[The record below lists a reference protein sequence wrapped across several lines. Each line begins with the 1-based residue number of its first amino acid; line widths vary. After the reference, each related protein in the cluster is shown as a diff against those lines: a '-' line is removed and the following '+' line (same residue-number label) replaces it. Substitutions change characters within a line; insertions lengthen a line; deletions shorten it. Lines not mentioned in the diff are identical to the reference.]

1 MKHLILTFTLLLSII
16 IWIPAKAQNPATEA
30 SFDLSTIDGTI
41 EALYAS
47 ISGEKGEERDWD
59 TFRNL
64 FVDDARLIPTGMNED
79 GQTVLRSI
87 TPQQYMEQSGPWL
100 VENGFI
106 EKEIHRETDRF
117 GPIAQIFSTYTSRH
131 TEGGEIIDRGI
142 NSIQLFYDGSRWWVV
157 SIYWAG
163 ESDENPIPA
172 RYKGK

>member
-1 MKHLILTFTLLLSII
+1 MKYHILICALLLSII
-16 IWIPAKAQNPATEA
+16 SWMPAKAQNPGNEA
-30 SFDLSTIDGTI
+30 SHDLSTIAGTI

-64 FVDDARLIPTGMNED
+64 FVEDARLIPTGINQD

-87 TPQQYMEQSGPWL
+87 TPQQYIEQSGPWL

-106 EKEIHRETDRF
+106 EKEIHRKIDRF
-117 GPIAQIFSTYTSRH
+117 GPIAQIFSTYTSRN

-157 SIYWAG
+157 TIYWSG
-163 ESDENPIPA
+163 ETEETPIPPA
-172 RYKGK
+172 YEG

>member
-1 MKHLILTFTLLLSII
+1 MKYFLLLFSLMTMGTCL
-16 IWIPAKAQNPATEA
+16 PAQAQNSESNV
-30 SFDLSTIDGTI
+30 SFDLTTIDGTI

-106 EKEIHRETDRF
+106 EQEIHRETDRF

-142 NSIQLFYDGSRWWVV
+142 NSIQLFHDGSRWWVV

-163 ESDENPIPA
+163 ETEDNPIPKQYEA
-172 RYKGK
+172 Q